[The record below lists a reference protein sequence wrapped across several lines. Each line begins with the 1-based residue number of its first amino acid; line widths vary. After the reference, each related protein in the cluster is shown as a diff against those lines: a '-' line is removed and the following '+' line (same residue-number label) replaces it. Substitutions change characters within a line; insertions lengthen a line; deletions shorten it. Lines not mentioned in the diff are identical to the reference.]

1 MSDPGWVALPD
12 VSLSVC
18 STITTTISRCSRPRP
33 PCPSSPRRLPSSPHR
48 RRRRSSSSSSLR
60 RHHRRLRR
68 CPRSGTTP
76 ASGVR
81 PRSLPAS
88 RRLGRPTGRDPR
100 GGRPGRAG
108 AACAPEGGSRR
119 LSGGGSPVAAVSA
132 RPGPRPAG
140 KAVASPLAPALA
152 QAALC
157 LVSGTRYPLSPPIP
171 LASPLAHEPRRSLLV
186 GGGKAKGG
194 ISPFSEAFHRLV
206 SRL

>member
-1 MSDPGWVALPD
+1 MYIFHLTQILFNNRLLEDTALFLGIE
-12 VSLSVC
+12 S
-18 STITTTISRCSRPRP
+18 
-33 PCPSSPRRLPSSPHR
+33 
-48 RRRRSSSSSSLR
+48 
-60 RHHRRLRR
+60 
-68 CPRSGTTP
+68 RSGP
-76 ASGVR
+76 
-81 PRSLPAS
+81 
-88 RRLGRPTGRDPR
+88 
-100 GGRPGRAG
+100 
-108 AACAPEGGSRR
+108 
-119 LSGGGSPVAAVSA
+119 A